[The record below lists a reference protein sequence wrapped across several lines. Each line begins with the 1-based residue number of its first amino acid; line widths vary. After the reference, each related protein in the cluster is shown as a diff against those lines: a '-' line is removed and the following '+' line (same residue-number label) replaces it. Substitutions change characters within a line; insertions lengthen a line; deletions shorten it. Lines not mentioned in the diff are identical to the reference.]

1 VPSRWLTILL
11 VALLVAPVA
20 PTAAL
25 ADGAGD
31 QQYQDPLAAPTT
43 PSKPKKKAVVTAP
56 AATTPAATP
65 SAGTAPAASAPA
77 RAQLPRTGAP
87 AGLIALAGALMVVL
101 GLALR
106 RGVGTT
112 T

>member
-56 AATTPAATP
+56 AATTP